1 MMNRKVETEV
11 KVEAEKVSGDSLAL
25 AVTFMRA
32 YP

>member
-1 MMNRKVETEV
+1 MVNR

-25 AVTFMRA
+25 TLALTFMRA